1 MTELAATFQQEAV
14 AEAYQHRPPYPD
26 EVFERLLALI
36 TDEPRRVLDI
46 GAGEGAIARPLAP
59 RVEHV
64 DAIDFSAPMVAAGRQ
79 RPGGDRANLS
89 WQVSPIETADL
100 DGPYALVTAGASI
113 HWMPWE
119 ETFARIVPH
128 LTPNAQLVVVE
139 HGAVD
144 EPWSAELVKVI
155 ERHSRK
161 KNYDPGFSVVDAI
174 RDRGLLDLSG
184 TARTERV
191 VHRQTVADYIER
203 LHSTSSLARG
213 LMPADEA
220 AAFDAGVEAALRPY
234 AKDGVLDL
242 TIEAELSWGRPKS
255 PPGTAD
261 SAAREDSA

>member
-1 MTELAATFQQEAV
+1 MTELAATFKQEAV

-26 EVFERLLALI
+26 EVFDRLVELI

-64 DAIDFSAPMVAAGRQ
+64 DAIDFSEPMVEAGKQ
-79 RPGGDRANLS
+79 RPGGDHPNLR

-128 LTPNAQLVVVE
+128 LTPNAQLVVIE
-139 HGAVD
+139 HGPVD
-144 EPWSAELVKVI
+144 EPWGDDLVEVI
-155 ERHSRK
+155 LRHSRK
-161 KNYDPGFSVVDAI
+161 QNHDPKFSVVDAI
-174 RDRGLLDLSG
+174 RERGLLDLIG
-184 TARTERV
+184 TARTKRV
-191 VHRQTVADYIER
+191 TYRQKVTDYIER
-203 LHSTSSLARG
+203 LHSTSSLARD

-220 AAFDAGVEAALRPY
+220 AAFDAGVTEAVAPY
-234 AKDGVLDL
+234 AQDGVLDL
-242 TIEAELSWGRPKS
+242 TIEAELSWGRPTIPS
-255 PPGTAD
+255 
-261 SAAREDSA
+261 

>member
-1 MTELAATFQQEAV
+1 MTELAATFKQEAV

-26 EVFERLLALI
+26 EVFDRLVALI
-36 TDEPRRVLDI
+36 ADEPRRVLDI

-64 DAIDFSAPMVAAGRQ
+64 DAIDFSAPMVAAGKQ
-79 RPGGDRANLS
+79 RPGGDHRNLS
-89 WQVSPIETADL
+89 WQVNPIETADL

-119 ETFARIVPH
+119 QTFARIVPH
-128 LTPNAQLVVVE
+128 LTPNAQLVVIE
-139 HGAVD
+139 HGPVD
-144 EPWSAELVKVI
+144 EPWSGELVKVI

-161 KNYDPGFSVVDAI
+161 QNHDPKFNVVDAI
-174 RDRGLLDLSG
+174 VERGLLDLTG

-191 VHRQTVADYIER
+191 TYRQRVEDYIER
-203 LHSTSSLARG
+203 LHSTSSLARD

-220 AAFDAGVEAALRPY
+220 AAFGTGVEAALSPY
-234 AKDGVLDL
+234 ATDGVLDL

-255 PPGTAD
+255 PK
-261 SAAREDSA
+261 S